1 MEIKLKVLEKDL
13 SIVHMD
19 ELSDLNEIFS
29 MSSFVS
35 ITKTDEE
42 ISLVMET
49 KHVHDIWYA
58 NSGWKAIFI
67 VGPLDFSL
75 VGILREVLGLLADG
89 GISIFAISTFDTDY
103 ILVKNEQLDR
113 AIEILSNHFE
123 IDTA

>member
-1 MEIKLKVLEKDL
+1 MEVKLKVLEKDL

-29 MSSFVS
+29 RSSFVS
-35 ITKTDEE
+35 MTKTDEE

-49 KHVHDIWYA
+49 KHIHDSWYS

-113 AIEILSNHFE
+113 AIEILSGHFE
-123 IDTA
+123 IDTV